1 MTQEVDAFIEEEIIA
16 PIERQESLKNRVE
29 GKTFEEYEKAQ
40 KEAEDLADVGK
51 EIEAA
56 LNELESSQTALDSV
70 RQANLVSKNSQSRV
84 QNPWSGGAGF
94 ERSGAD
100 RSNSAPLH
108 RSAPLHLNFWKHSG
122 CCILYFSKRCLNT
135 VLERQE

>member
-1 MTQEVDAFIEEEIIA
+1 MDAFIEEEVIA

-70 RQANLVSKNSQSRV
+70 RQANMVSKN
-84 QNPWSGGAGF
+84 G
-94 ERSGAD
+94 
-100 RSNSAPLH
+100 
-108 RSAPLHLNFWKHSG
+108 
-122 CCILYFSKRCLNT
+122 
-135 VLERQE
+135 